1 AYYGP
6 DTDENGQQWIGG
18 WIQMK
23 IFAQQCKNCD
33 EYVTGELDDQKCQ
46 NMIPIILSD
55 EGGAQ
60 ASMTAINA
68 RSVVNA
74 VQAKFGLIADELAVV
89 WTPMLE
95 CIKSK
100 RRNMKAKI
108 LKDMKKSDVN
118 NSTSDV
124 RNQPTE
130 SILSMQQNVDIS
142 DTETNEQF

>member
-1 AYYGP
+1 MLGKWFYASYNAKGKFRCLRCMKSGIADIDATWSSAYTTILFRAYYGP

-23 IFAQQCKNCD
+23 IFPQQ
-33 EYVTGELDDQKCQ
+33 Y
-46 NMIPIILSD
+46 
-55 EGGAQ
+55 
-60 ASMTAINA
+60 
-68 RSVVNA
+68 A

-130 SILSMQQNVDIS
+130 SISSMQQNVDIS